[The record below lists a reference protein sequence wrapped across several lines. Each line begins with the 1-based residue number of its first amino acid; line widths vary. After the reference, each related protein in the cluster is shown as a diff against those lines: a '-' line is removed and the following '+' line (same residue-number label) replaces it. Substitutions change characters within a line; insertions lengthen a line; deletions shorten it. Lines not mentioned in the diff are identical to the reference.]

1 MLGDLGGLHCTV
13 DFYGFLA
20 PEDDIWGLG
29 GRPAVCSRVCGSMAG
44 LAGLAG
50 LAAKISIS
58 QKCGTGW
65 CEQVG

>member
-29 GRPAVCSRVCGSMAG
+29 GRPAGDWEDDQPFVVVFVARW
-44 LAGLAG
+44 LA
-50 LAAKISIS
+50 
-58 QKCGTGW
+58 
-65 CEQVG
+65 